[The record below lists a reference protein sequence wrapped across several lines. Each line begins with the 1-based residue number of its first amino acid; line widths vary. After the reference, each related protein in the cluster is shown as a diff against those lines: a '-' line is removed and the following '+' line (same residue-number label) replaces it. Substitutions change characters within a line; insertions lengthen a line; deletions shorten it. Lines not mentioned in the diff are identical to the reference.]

1 LGVFACLKIAESDF
15 RAIRTHIFRFH
26 LSNLFWIRR
35 NNSVEGYGIARAE
48 LIDVNSC
55 LKGILVEKSFLLD
68 ISAMHNE
75 AKSSI
80 YINSRHMSTDVKL
93 WATVRA

>member
-1 LGVFACLKIAESDF
+1 MCACLKIAESDF
-15 RAIRTHIFRFH
+15 RAFRTHIFCFH
-26 LSNLFWIRR
+26 ISDLIGIRR

-55 LKGILVEKSFLLD
+55 LKGILMEKSFLVD
-68 ISAMHNE
+68 ISAMHNK

-80 YINSRHMSTDVKL
+80 YINSCDMATKVKL
-93 WATVRA
+93 WAAVRA